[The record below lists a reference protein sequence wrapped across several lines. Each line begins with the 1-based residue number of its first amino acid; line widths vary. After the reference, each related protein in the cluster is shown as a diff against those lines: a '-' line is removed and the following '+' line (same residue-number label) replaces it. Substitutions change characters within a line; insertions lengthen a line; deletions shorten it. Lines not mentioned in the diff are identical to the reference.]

1 MSARRVWAS
10 RPGHLAD
17 VLTQF
22 VSSLLG
28 RGCYMALQVVLARGL
43 GPERFGL
50 YAIGWTVAG
59 LAGTLAPIGMPQ
71 AMLRYTIG
79 GRRSLRSRPMLVVLL
94 AGLAVMAVLLSS
106 AGVLATR
113 VFGAPAAA
121 PLIEAFAPSVPLLCL
136 FGVTSSA
143 LRASGRM
150 LASAI
155 TGTALFVIY
164 FGLTLLAFAAHPS
177 AIAAVH
183 LYTLSIALMLA
194 ANLLLLWR
202 APATAAAAPPV
213 RVLVHFGIVTMFIH
227 SSSVL
232 NIWADRVVIGVM
244 ATPALL
250 ASYQVASQ
258 LAMIMVVLRS
268 AVNIVFEARVPK
280 HQVGAPL
287 PDVSREFLAATRL
300 LLHISVPGLVVLAC
314 TSTFWVRLLFGP
326 AYASAALPL
335 VVLIAGQVA
344 ATFCGPSVTAL
355 HMTGAERTVMALMFA
370 SCLLNIAGCL
380 ALIPALGATGAALA
394 TSAAIFLVGLACLV
408 WLMRTGRLRFGF
420 ANLRDIAAATVL
432 CVVGSI
438 VLTRL
443 IGPLSI
449 VSAIAVTAVTYALYA
464 AVICS
469 ACTVEDEAVALVR
482 PMLRRPFRRLAP

>member
-22 VSSLLG
+22 LSSLLG

-79 GRRSLRSRPMLVVLL
+79 GRHALRSRPMLVVLL
-94 AGLAVMAVLLSS
+94 AGLVVMAVLLSC

-121 PLIEAFAPSVPLLCL
+121 PLIRAFAPSVPLLCL

-150 LASAI
+150 FESAV
-155 TGTALFVIY
+155 TGTALSVIC
-164 FGLTLLAFAAHPS
+164 FGLTLMVFATGPS
-177 AIAAVH
+177 AAAAIH
-183 LYTLSIALMLA
+183 IYTLSIGLMLA
-194 ANLLLLWR
+194 ANLLFLWR
-202 APATAAAAPPV
+202 TPATAAAPPV
-213 RVLVHFGIVTMFIH
+213 LRALMHFGIITMFIH

-244 ATPALL
+244 AKPASL

-258 LAMIMVVLRS
+258 FAMIMLVLRA
-268 AVNIVFEARVPK
+268 AVNVVFETRVPK
-280 HQVGAPL
+280 LQVGAPL
-287 PDVSREFLAATRL
+287 PDVSREFLASTRF
-300 LLHISVPGLVVLAC
+300 LLHISVPGMVVLSC
-314 TSTFWVRLLFGP
+314 TSGFWVHLLFGS

-370 SCLLNIAGCL
+370 SCVLNIGGCVV
-380 ALIPALGATGAALA
+380 LIPALGATGAALA
-394 TSAAIFLVGLACLV
+394 TSAAIFLVQLACLL
-408 WLMRTGRLRFGF
+408 WLVRTGRLRFGF
-420 ANLRDIAAATVL
+420 AALRDIVAATIL
-432 CVVGSI
+432 CVGGGI
-438 VLTRL
+438 VLARL

-449 VSAIAVTAVTYALYA
+449 VSAIAITAAAYALYA

-482 PMLRRPFRRLAP
+482 RLAS